1 MAPASGLEDVYQGL
15 ILDHS
20 RRPRNFGAPAG
31 ATHSA
36 RGDNPFCGDKVTVFL
51 VRSGDRIA
59 DIGFEGVG
67 CAISMASASVM
78 TTRTKGLTR
87 AQAEDLCR
95 QFEQMLKDPSPQDHE
110 LEDLSAF
117 AAVSRFPVRIKCA
130 RLPWQTLLAALTGT
144 AETIS
149 TE

>member
-1 MAPASGLEDVYQGL
+1 MAPGSGLEDVYQDL

-36 RGDNPFCGDKVTVFL
+36 RGDNPFCGDRVTVFL
-51 VRSGDRIA
+51 VRSADRIA
-59 DIGFEGVG
+59 DVGFEGAG
-67 CAISMASASVM
+67 CAISMASASMM
-78 TTRTKGLTR
+78 TTRMKGLT
-87 AQAEDLCR
+87 AEQAADLCR
-95 QFEQMLKDPSPQDHE
+95 QFEDLLGDAALQDHE
-110 LEDLSAF
+110 LGDLSAF

-130 RLPWQTLLAALTGT
+130 RLPWQTLLAALSGASDTV
-144 AETIS
+144 S